1 MPLNKGYPQDGRPE
15 GAPEDG
21 GVKVT
26 FKTLGRAGTSSGKS
40 ANPEDDEA
48 LREEAGGLTQGPK
61 FSSLTKSGPAPI
73 PKVDKPPSG
82 SK

>member
-15 GAPEDG
+15 APPDG

-40 ANPEDDEA
+40 ANPEDDAA
-48 LREEAGGLTQGPK
+48 LQEEAGGVKAGPK
-61 FSSLTKSGPAPI
+61 YSSLTRTERASL